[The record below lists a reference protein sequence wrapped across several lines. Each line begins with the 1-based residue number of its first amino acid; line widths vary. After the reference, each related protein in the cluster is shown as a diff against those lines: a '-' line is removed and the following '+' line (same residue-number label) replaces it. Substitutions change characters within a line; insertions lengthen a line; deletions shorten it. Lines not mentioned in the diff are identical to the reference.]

1 MKQNRSLHYIF
12 WRWHFYA
19 GLFITPLLITLSLSG
34 IGYLFREEV
43 EDFIYKDLYFGK
55 SAQTESISMSDSLF
69 LTEKK
74 YPHYS
79 VTKISEFNG
88 DYNTRLTI
96 ANEYTGQQ
104 KYVYLD
110 SNNQIVGDQNAS
122 ETFANIMRELH
133 SSLLVGGTVVNYTV
147 ELAACWTI
155 FLIVT
160 GLYMSIRQFK
170 NTPASTKREKAKRR
184 HSIIG
189 IIFTIPLVLLVASGL
204 PWSGFMGNQIYKI
217 ASSNESIG
225 YPTLYMAPP
234 ESKVKELPWATRKEA
249 PPESNSNEP
258 KAISVD
264 ELQKELK

>member
-1 MKQNRSLHYIF
+1 MKVNRSLHYIF
-12 WRWHFYA
+12 GVGILCWA
-19 GLFITPLLITLSLSG
+19 FITPLLITLSLSG

-55 SAQTESISMSDSLF
+55 SAQTESISMSDSIS

-79 VTKISEFNG
+79 VAKISEFNG

-133 SSLLVGGTVVNYTV
+133 SSLLVGGTIVNYTV

-155 FLIVT
+155 FLIIT

-170 NTPASTKREKAKRR
+170 THHHPIREKKQKTSFYYRYYIYN
-184 HSIIG
+184 SS
-189 IIFTIPLVLLVASGL
+189 LSASRIWL
-204 PWSGFMGNQIYKI
+204 AMVRIY
-217 ASSNESIG
+217 G
-225 YPTLYMAPP
+225 
-234 ESKVKELPWATRKEA
+234 
-249 PPESNSNEP
+249 EP
-258 KAISVD
+258 N
-264 ELQKELK
+264 L

>member
-1 MKQNRSLHYIF
+1 MALAF
-12 WRWHFYA
+12 LCWA
-19 GLFITPLLITLSLSG
+19 FITPLLITLSLSG

-55 SAQTESISMSDSLF
+55 SAQTESISMADSIS

-79 VTKISEFNG
+79 VAKISEFNG

-110 SNNQIVGDQNAS
+110 SNNQIVVDQNAS

-170 NTPASTKREKAKRR
+170 THRHPISEKSKTTSFYYRYYIYNSSRSASRIWIAMVR
-184 HSIIG
+184 
-189 IIFTIPLVLLVASGL
+189 
-204 PWSGFMGNQIYKI
+204 IYGQP
-217 ASSNESIG
+217 N
-225 YPTLYMAPP
+225 L
-234 ESKVKELPWATRKEA
+234 
-249 PPESNSNEP
+249 
-258 KAISVD
+258 
-264 ELQKELK
+264 

>member
-1 MKQNRSLHYIF
+1 
-12 WRWHFYA
+12 
-19 GLFITPLLITLSLSG
+19 
-34 IGYLFREEV
+34 
-43 EDFIYKDLYFGK
+43 K
-55 SAQTESISMSDSLF
+55 SAQTESISMSDSIS

-79 VTKISEFNG
+79 VAKISEFNG

-170 NTPASTKREKAKRR
+170 NTPASNKREKAKRR
-184 HSIIG
+184 
-189 IIFTIPLVLLVASGL
+189 
-204 PWSGFMGNQIYKI
+204 
-217 ASSNESIG
+217 
-225 YPTLYMAPP
+225 
-234 ESKVKELPWATRKEA
+234 
-249 PPESNSNEP
+249 
-258 KAISVD
+258 
-264 ELQKELK
+264 

>member
-1 MKQNRSLHYIF
+1 MALAF
-12 WRWHFYA
+12 LCWA
-19 GLFITPLLITLSLSG
+19 FITPLLITLSLSG

-55 SAQTESISMSDSLF
+55 SAQTESISMSDSIS

-79 VTKISEFNG
+79 VAKISEFNG

-133 SSLLVGGTVVNYTV
+133 SSLLVGGTVLNYTV

-170 NTPASTKREKAKRR
+170 THHHPISEKKQKTSFYYRYYIYNSSLSASRIWIAMVR
-184 HSIIG
+184 
-189 IIFTIPLVLLVASGL
+189 
-204 PWSGFMGNQIYKI
+204 IY
-217 ASSNESIG
+217 G
-225 YPTLYMAPP
+225 
-234 ESKVKELPWATRKEA
+234 
-249 PPESNSNEP
+249 EP
-258 KAISVD
+258 N
-264 ELQKELK
+264 L

>member
-1 MKQNRSLHYIF
+1 MALAF
-12 WRWHFYA
+12 LCWA
-19 GLFITPLLITLSLSG
+19 FITPLLITLSLSG

-55 SAQTESISMSDSLF
+55 SAQTESISMSDSIS

-79 VTKISEFNG
+79 VAKISEFNG

-147 ELAACWTI
+147 ELRGMLDNL
-155 FLIVT
+155 LIVT

-170 NTPASTKREKAKRR
+170 NTPSSNKREKAKDVILL
-184 HSIIG
+184 S
-189 IIFTIPLVLLVASGL
+189 VL
-204 PWSGFMGNQIYKI
+204 Y
-217 ASSNESIG
+217 
-225 YPTLYMAPP
+225 
-234 ESKVKELPWATRKEA
+234 
-249 PPESNSNEP
+249 
-258 KAISVD
+258 
-264 ELQKELK
+264 LQFLSFC